1 MLKNNIDKEFFFFL
15 KNAQLILT
23 NEQQNLSF
31 VMRFIIKFSGKNGK
45 TTWEVFFFI

>member
-31 VMRFIIKFSGKNGK
+31 VMKFIIKFSGKNGK
-45 TTWEVFFFI
+45 KTWEVFFF